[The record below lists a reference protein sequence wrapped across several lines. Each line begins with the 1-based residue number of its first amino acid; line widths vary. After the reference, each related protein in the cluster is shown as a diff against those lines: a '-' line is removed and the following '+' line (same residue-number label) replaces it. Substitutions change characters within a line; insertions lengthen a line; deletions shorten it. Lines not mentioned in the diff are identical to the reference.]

1 MKVLKFCARAFANK
15 KSVKKLKRDRQ
26 LRLAEEGNGVADRS
40 GTAGGYVKDESKES
54 SDDNFASQTLVT
66 IPSRSN
72 VLQACTVT
80 CGLITA
86 LGAIIRQVCWLNLCV
101 AQLINVLAF

>member
-1 MKVLKFCARAFANK
+1 MKALKFGIRAFASK

-26 LRLAEEGNGVADRS
+26 LRLAEESNGVADRS
-40 GTAGGYVKDESKES
+40 GTEDDYVNDGSKAS
-54 SDDNFASQTLVT
+54 ADDILASQTLEN

-86 LGAIIRQVCWLNLCV
+86 LGLIIRQV
-101 AQLINVLAF
+101 